1 MMCIGRGVIF
11 YKGGDYGERGEEEE
25 EGRKEKKFNGR
36 VGGKKVRKR
45 Q

>member
-11 YKGGDYGERGEEEE
+11 YKGGDYGERGEE
-25 EGRKEKKFNGR
+25 GRKEKKFNGR